1 MSKRLMKKVHTLHL
15 PRGREAFFGN
25 IRSRVTIKNSR
36 INVNALGL
44 RGGRVWLIEEGLS
57 EVRLQKGGL
66 INMWLV
72 ISFSETKNKNRFGE
86 KVRFCL
92 GPIKSEVPTDFLGDC
107 RWGGN
112 RSVKCSDRQGP

>member
-1 MSKRLMKKVHTLHL
+1 MKVHTLPL
-15 PRGREAFFGN
+15 PGGREAFFGN
-25 IRSRVTIKNSR
+25 VGSRVTIENSR

-44 RGGRVWLIEEGLS
+44 RGGRVWLIKEGLS

-72 ISFSETKNKNRFGE
+72 ISFSETKNNRNRFRE

-92 GPIKSEVPTDFLGDC
+92 GPIKIRGAYRFS
-107 RWGGN
+107 GGL
-112 RSVKCSDRQGP
+112 